1 MVCLIDLLAHA
12 RKAIFAACILAV
24 LSCSTLEAQQLVR
37 GGVPARVVRA
47 AAIPLTLAP
56 KRSTSSTSGDWYP
69 YVIAREQ
76 DRAWIREMPI
86 EERPNRPLH
95 FWGNSRRR
103 LR

>member
-37 GGVPARVVRA
+37 NAVTRA
-47 AAIPLTLAP
+47 ASVPLSLGAN
-56 KRSTSSTSGDWYP
+56 RSANAASGNWYP

-86 EERPNRPLH
+86 ESRPNRPLH